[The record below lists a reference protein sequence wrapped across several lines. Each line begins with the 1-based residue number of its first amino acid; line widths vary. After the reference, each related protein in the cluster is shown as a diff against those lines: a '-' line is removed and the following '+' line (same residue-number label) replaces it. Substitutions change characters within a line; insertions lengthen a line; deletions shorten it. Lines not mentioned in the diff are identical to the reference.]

1 METISLVKS
10 SARSPNTPAVL
21 PRKDIFLQSTL
32 GSSLTFAFDPD
43 RQAPPCRHS
52 CRHRSQ
58 SQDLTGK
65 MRLSSASVS
74 IPLLSDHGVT
84 WQTWNR
90 KHTRWLI
97 LQSLVLGVHPK
108 EKGKANCRPKASVK
122 ARVRVKASPK
132 TRANPL
138 LHHGKAAQ
146 RVRAKSP
153 LRDLE
158 AARPH
163 CKVM

>member
-1 METISLVKS
+1 
-10 SARSPNTPAVL
+10 
-21 PRKDIFLQSTL
+21 
-32 GSSLTFAFDPD
+32 
-43 RQAPPCRHS
+43 
-52 CRHRSQ
+52 
-58 SQDLTGK
+58 

-74 IPLLSDHGVT
+74 TPLLSDHGVT

-97 LQSLVLGVHPK
+97 LQSLVSEVHPK
-108 EKGKANCRPKASVK
+108 EKGRVNCRPKARVK
-122 ARVRVKASPK
+122 VRVRVKASPRTK
-132 TRANPL
+132 ANPL

-146 RVRAKSP
+146 KERAKFL

-163 CKVM
+163 YKVM